1 MRIVIVG
8 AGGVGGYFGGLLARA
23 GHEVV
28 MLARGPHL
36 AALQER
42 GIEVRTP
49 DETFQVSVTATDDPK
64 ALGRADYVIVAV
76 KGYSLSE
83 VAHVVRTLAEAGSV
97 IVPLLNGVEVVDRLI
112 GHGVLENQILGGLT
126 SISAVRIG
134 PGVVERLSPFQRVV
148 VGEVAG
154 GTSDRVER
162 IVEALR
168 VSGAEAEAS
177 DDINAAIWRKF
188 AFIASMAAACGVA
201 RLPIGPLQATELGRS
216 VIDRLV
222 REALAVGRSR
232 GVALPETEA
241 DRILDLFATLPAAM
255 KPSLLL
261 DLEAGGPTEI
271 DDLSG
276 AVSRLGRQL
285 GIETPSHD
293 RVTATL
299 GVKGTSI

>member
-23 GHEVV
+23 GHEVA

-42 GIEVRTP
+42 GIEVRSP
-49 DETFQVSVTATDDPK
+49 EETFQAAVEATDDPR
-64 ALGRADYVIVAV
+64 ALGGADYGIVAV

-83 VAHVVRTLAEAGSV
+83 VAPVVRTLAESGSV
-97 IVPLLNGVEVVDRLI
+97 IVPLLNGVEVVERLI
-112 GHGVLENQILGGLT
+112 GHGVHEARVLGGLT
-126 SISAVRIG
+126 SISAARVG
-134 PGVVERLSPFQRVV
+134 PGVVERRSPFQRVV

-154 GTSDRVER
+154 GTSDRAEKFVK
-162 IVEALR
+162 ALR
-168 VSGAEAEAS
+168 DAGAEAEVSADVS
-177 DDINAAIWRKF
+177 AAIWRKF
-188 AFIASMAAACGVA
+188 AFIASMAAACGLA
-201 RLPIGPLQATELGRS
+201 RSPIGPLRATELGRLL
-216 VIDRLV
+216 IDRLV
-222 REALAVGRSR
+222 REALAVAKGR

-241 DRILDLFATLPAAM
+241 EQTLHLFATLPAEM

-276 AVSRLGRQL
+276 AVSRLGRRL
-285 GIETPSHD
+285 GIETPVHD
-293 RVTATL
+293 AATAAL
-299 GVKGTSI
+299 SVQCL